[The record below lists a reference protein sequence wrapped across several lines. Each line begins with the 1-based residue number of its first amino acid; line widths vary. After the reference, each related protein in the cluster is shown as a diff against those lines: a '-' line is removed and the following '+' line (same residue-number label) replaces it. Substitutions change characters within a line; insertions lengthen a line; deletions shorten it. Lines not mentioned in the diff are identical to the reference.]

1 LRTALR
7 IVGLATAF
15 VWLGMTGAMAQNVTA
30 GEAQAMLEKAVAAL
44 MADEGEAL
52 AKFMSPTGGFIDR
65 DLYVFCYDTTD
76 GKFTAHVNRA
86 MLGRDIRTLREK
98 DGSPLGQRIFDAN
111 KPGTIVTVDYNALR
125 PGSREPV
132 PKQAYITIVGHQ
144 GCGAS
149 YYK

>member
-1 LRTALR
+1 
-7 IVGLATAF
+7 
-15 VWLGMTGAMAQNVTA
+15 
-30 GEAQAMLEKAVAAL
+30 
-44 MADEGEAL
+44 
-52 AKFMSPTGGFIDR
+52 
-65 DLYVFCYDTTD
+65 VFCYDTTD